1 MQKLDELKPETKIL
15 RVGVTVFFT
24 VCAILVF
31 YDIFFGQNMVWH
43 YIKALDHILRPVTWG
58 LIIAYILAPVV
69 NFLERTILA
78 PVAAEGLKRRKQ
90 KTWVRLISVLMTLA
104 IVIFLI
110 ILLLRMLIPQVA
122 DSLIQIYNNLGTYS
136 DTLNKWIDNL
146 GKYDGKMSSG
156 LSNTVNSVYDKA
168 LQWINDKFVPSEGD
182 IFDTITTKVVGAF
195 NSGKNLLLG
204 AIVASYVL
212 GMKETLGAQGKKI
225 LYGMMSRESAEKSIS
240 AISYT
245 NRVFGGFIRG
255 KLLDSLIIGIICFIG
270 CEILRI
276 PFAPLVA
283 VVVGV
288 TNIIPFFGPF
298 IGAIPCCVLIFLIDP
313 IKCFVFIIFIIA
325 LQQFDGNILGPKILG
340 DSTGLASLWVI
351 IAILVGGAIA
361 GPLGM
366 LLGCPIFALFYAA
379 FRHFVN
385 GSLEKKNMPVSTDDY
400 RQKTPPSPKVSSGNH
415 MTNDK

>member
-1 MQKLDELKPETKIL
+1 MQKLDEFKPEAKFL
-15 RVGVTVFFT
+15 RAGVTIFFT
-24 VCAILVF
+24 VCAILIF
-31 YDIFFGQNMVWH
+31 YDIFFGQNRLWV
-43 YIKALDHILRPVTWG
+43 YIKALDRILRPVTWG

-78 PVAAEGLKRRKQ
+78 PVAAEGLKKRKQ
-90 KTWVRLISVLMTLA
+90 KAWVRVVSVLMTLA
-104 IVIFLI
+104 IVTLLFV
-110 ILLLRMLIPQVA
+110 LLLRMLIPQVA

-136 DTLNKWIDNL
+136 DTVNGWINNL
-146 GKYDGKMSSG
+146 SKYDNKMSSD
-156 LSNTVNSVYDKA
+156 LASTVNGFYDKA

-182 IFDTITTKVVGAF
+182 ILDTISTKVMGAF

-204 AIVASYVL
+204 SIVAAYVL

-225 LYGMMSRESAEKSIS
+225 LYGLLSRQNAEKSLD
-240 AISYT
+240 AIAYT
-245 NRVFGGFIRG
+245 NHVFGGFIRG

-270 CEILRI
+270 CEILRM

-298 IGAIPCCVLIFLIDP
+298 IGAIPCCILIFLIDP
-313 IKCFVFIIFIIA
+313 MKCLVFIIFIIA

-366 LLGCPIFALFYAA
+366 LLGCPVFALFYAA
-379 FRHFVN
+379 FRHIVN
-385 GSLEKKNMPVSTDDY
+385 GSLTKKNMPVATDDY
-400 RQKTPPSPKVSSGNH
+400 RQKTPPSPMETPENSRENNK
-415 MTNDK
+415 